1 MQTYQIIKDEKL
13 LLDFINWLPDL
24 QDNETYYCS
33 LFARKKYSDQLIHS
47 NDRTQ
52 LKRFTSSKER
62 LFEKISQ
69 LELPLGRWKLKSIE
83 APQESL
89 VVYINPNPRCQKKAT
104 ELMGAKCWTLMKSQN
119 YNIHAEALS
128 CIQQSKS
135 RTCYVDFDIDTKDVN
150 LTKLSNIFP
159 TIDGQKCYDILETRG
174 GYHILVKPINAEQS
188 ILISNGKFGTYY
200 DTNWYVKMKQ
210 FFNVDQVG
218 DMLIPIPGCTQGGF
232 IPKFVNI

>member
-1 MQTYQIIKDEKL
+1 MKTYEIIKDEKL
-13 LLDFINWLPDL
+13 LLDFINWLPELDS
-24 QDNETYYCS
+24 NETYYCS
-33 LFARKKYSDQLIHS
+33 LFARKKYSNELIHS

-62 LFEKISQ
+62 LFEEISQ

-119 YNIHAEALS
+119 YNIHAEAIS

-135 RTCYVDFDIDTKDVN
+135 RTCYVDFDIDTKDVDLN
-150 LTKLSNIFP
+150 KLKDIFP
-159 TIDGQKCYDILETRG
+159 IFNNYHKVLETSG
-174 GYHILVKPINAEQS
+174 GYHVLIDSFRAEELLKQ
-188 ILISNGKFGTYY
+188 LPKYPK
-200 DTNWYVKMKQ
+200 NWYKAMQ
-210 FFNVDQVG
+210 DTFTIDQTG
-218 DMLIPIPGCTQGGF
+218 DQLIPVPGCTQGNF
-232 IPKFVNI
+232 IPKFINI